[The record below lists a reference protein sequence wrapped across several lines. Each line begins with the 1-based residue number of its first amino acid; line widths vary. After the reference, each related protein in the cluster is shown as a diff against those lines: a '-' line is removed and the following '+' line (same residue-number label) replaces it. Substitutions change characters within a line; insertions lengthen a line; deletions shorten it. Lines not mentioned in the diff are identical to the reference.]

1 MYNNKKR
8 SSSIE
13 NEEELYDKQHLSYVE
28 MEKLRNVI
36 KTKVSGEY
44 MIKLTDLEQILYLSG
59 QNMSKST
66 IEKIK
71 SKLQNM
77 YDTDEYFLD
86 EIESILALYWEE
98 LTDEDISHILI
109 ESFQI
114 FDDEQQGSID
124 KQYLIK
130 NLTTLGDMP
139 LNIKDLQ
146 IMFSMIDQS
155 NIFDYQKF
163 VKKLCGLDNTKKKKI
178 KKKKKKKKK
187 RSKMNS

>member
-8 SSSIE
+8 SSIE

-44 MIKLTDLEQILYLSG
+44 MIKLSDLEQILYLSG

-71 SKLQNM
+71 SKLENM

-114 FDDEQQGSID
+114 FDDEQQGFID

-146 IMFSMIDQS
+146 IMCSMIDQS

-178 KKKKKKKKK
+178 KKKKKKK